1 MGLVKH
7 LKKRKKQFIKGMNYM
22 AGVDQ
27 ASDQRKLGTYE
38 ELYPNAQS
46 PKSNKKKKK
55 KKKGK

>member
-1 MGLVKH
+1 MTLVKH
-7 LKKRKKQFIKGMNYM
+7 LLKRKKQFVKGMNAL

-38 ELYPNAQS
+38 ELYPNASQ
-46 PKSNKKKKK
+46 PTKKK

>member
-27 ASDQRKLGTYE
+27 ASDQTKLGTYE
-38 ELYPNAQS
+38 ELYGN
-46 PKSNKKKKK
+46 PKPAKKKKR